1 MVKLILG
8 KKGSGKTKKMI
19 ELANDSVETKGG
31 SIVYI
36 NKDNRVIYDL
46 KHNIRL
52 ISMDEYEEL
61 NNTDEYIGFL
71 YGVISSDHDIEVIYI
86 DSILRHT
93 HIDIKDLPK
102 FLERIRTIS
111 QKYTIEFVVSISAE
125 LAELDGLTKEYEI
138 LN

>member
-19 ELANDSVETKGG
+19 DLANDSVETKGG

-46 KHNIRL
+46 KHDIRL

-71 YGVISSDHDIEVIYI
+71 YGIISSDHDIEVMYI

-93 HIDIKDLPK
+93 HIDVKDLPK
-102 FLERIRTIS
+102 FLERIRNIS
-111 QKYTIEFVVSISAE
+111 KKYNIEFVVSISADLSE
-125 LAELDGLTKEYEI
+125 VQQLTTEYEI

>member
-19 ELANDSVETKGG
+19 DLANDSVETKGG

-46 KHNIRL
+46 KHDIRL
-52 ISMDEYEEL
+52 ISMNEYEEL
-61 NNTDEYIGFL
+61 NNSDEYIGFL
-71 YGVISSDHDIEVIYI
+71 YGIISSDHDIEVIFI

-93 HIDIKDLPK
+93 HIDVKDLPK
-102 FLERIRTIS
+102 FLERIRVIS
-111 QKYTIEFVVSISAE
+111 KIYNIEFVVSISAE
-125 LAELDGLTKEYEI
+125 PYELEQLTTEYEI

>member
-19 ELANDSVETKGG
+19 DLANDSVETKGG

-46 KHNIRL
+46 KHDIRL

-71 YGVISSDHDIEVIYI
+71 YGIISSDHDIEVMYI

-93 HIDIKDLPK
+93 HIDVKDLPK
-102 FLERIRTIS
+102 FLERIRNIS
-111 QKYTIEFVVSISAE
+111 KKYNIEFIVSISADLSE
-125 LAELDGLTKEYEI
+125 VEQLTTEYEI